1 MRDVVAETSDPY
13 AAGRLLGGK
22 YLIERQLGE
31 GGMGRVLL
39 ARHTELDRRVA
50 IKLLRADLAAD
61 AAAVERFL
69 REARAAARIESEHV
83 VEVFDVDRFEDGCPY
98 IVMEYLEG
106 EDLGRRV
113 ARGAVPVEE
122 AVDYVLQACV
132 GIAEAHRVGVVHRDL
147 KPENLFLT
155 RRRDGAAIVKV
166 VDFGISK
173 LAPKKGRREAALTRG
188 LIGTPF
194 YMSPEQL
201 RGGDEADAR
210 TDVWSLGIILF
221 ELVTA
226 EAPFE
231 GPTLPALCTQILE
244 AQPKRLSQ
252 ARPDLS
258 FPEGLEQVVE
268 VCLAKDPRARY
279 SGAVD
284 LALVLGPFAP
294 TSPTSAHAASNLP
307 TKPPIAP
314 ALGDSSAPPVPLVI
328 PPNVGPAL
336 DARSFDVVAPTR
348 HVAPVKRSRGV
359 AIVVGVAFL
368 LAVAGF
374 TALRLLSPSPPGAAP
389 IQSDVAASSAPSPAT
404 SESALAIAPS
414 VPPPLASPLAPVSST
429 PGSSPSAPRRPA
441 RTPMPRPA
449 TTRPTAP
456 PDEFGG
462 RR

>member
-1 MRDVVAETSDPY
+1 MRDVVASASDPY

-39 ARHTELDRRVA
+39 AKHSELDRRVA

-231 GPTLPALCTQILE
+231 GATLPALCTQILE
-244 AQPKRLSQ
+244 GRPKRLSQ
-252 ARPDLS
+252 ARPDLR

-314 ALGDSSAPPVPLVI
+314 ELGDSSAPPVPLVI
-328 PPNVGPAL
+328 PPDVGPAL
-336 DARSFDVVAPTR
+336 DARSFDDVVAPTR
-348 HVAPVKRSRGV
+348 HVAPVKRSRGI
-359 AIVVGVAFL
+359 AIVVALL

-374 TALRLLSPSPPGAAP
+374 TALRLLNPSPPGAAP
-389 IQSDVAASSAPSPAT
+389 IQGDLSAPSAPPPAT
-404 SESALAIAPS
+404 SEAALAIAPS
-414 VPPPLASPLAPVSST
+414 VPLPVASVLAPGSST
-429 PGSSPSAPRRPA
+429 PAPSTSTPRRPA
-441 RTPMPRPA
+441 RTPIPRPA
-449 TTRPTAP
+449 TTPPTAP